1 MVNKI
6 KTIGILTVLMLLT
19 LCFIFLPDFISN
31 QNENTLMNNKTNWNY
46 TPDNNTEISS
56 VQVIRL
62 YQSRNFDCDF
72 IYSTDE
78 SFDKSIIVEEAIQ
91 LFKTVFESD
100 EYLGEYM
107 DKILSDGNLTCFQK
121 KVLTVMDNHPVA
133 LNLIKVIVATPN
145 GSLEFMFENKTKT
158 LLSLSYY
165 LSSSLDNYK
174 TGTESFAN
182 DLNSALA
189 VYCKN
194 RLELSIGEYNTE
206 YTIYDQNY
214 SDITFSI
221 MIPGM
226 EFEKN

>member
-1 MVNKI
+1 
-6 KTIGILTVLMLLT
+6 
-19 LCFIFLPDFISN
+19 
-31 QNENTLMNNKTNWNY
+31 
-46 TPDNNTEISS
+46 
-56 VQVIRL
+56 
-62 YQSRNFDCDF
+62 
-72 IYSTDE
+72 
-78 SFDKSIIVEEAIQ
+78 
-91 LFKTVFESD
+91 
-100 EYLGEYM
+100 M